1 VLRTKDAYPQF
12 HIIICTI
19 FIFLS
24 LFLAVLSTFLFL
36 VFSDSFMFAICF
48 LLPHYLTILLSLPLA
63 LELGRRL
70 RCRGKRPGFCE
81 FPFSPYLLRI
91 LLV

>member
-1 VLRTKDAYPQF
+1 VLRTKDAYSQF

-24 LFLAVLSTFLFL
+24 LFLAVLSTLLAL
-36 VFSDSFMFAICF
+36 VFSLPFMLAVCFPLPYDSSI
-48 LLPHYLTILLSLPLA
+48 PLV

-70 RCRGKRPGFCE
+70 RC
-81 FPFSPYLLRI
+81 
-91 LLV
+91 